1 MIYYI
6 TKNTNRNRGFYEIS
20 DRYNID
26 RYFTARMG
34 IGAICYVRSTW
45 REQIRFGR
53 LLYIKEAHAAS
64 LHRWDSMNVT
74 YILRCSDGTLYTGWT
89 NDIEKR
95 LRAHNEGQG
104 AKYTRGRTPVELVYL
119 EDFETKQEAMK
130 REAAIKKLTKEDKLH
145 LIAVCDVETML
156 QGLRQI

>member
-1 MIYYI
+1 
-6 TKNTNRNRGFYEIS
+6 
-20 DRYNID
+20 
-26 RYFTARMG
+26 
-34 IGAICYVRSTW
+34 
-45 REQIRFGR
+45 
-53 LLYIKEAHAAS
+53 
-64 LHRWDSMNVT
+64 MNVT
-74 YILRCSDGTLYTGWT
+74 YILKCSDGTLYTGWT

-130 REAAIKKLTKEDKLH
+130 REAAIKKLTKEDKLR
-145 LIAVCDVETML
+145 LIAVCDVGTIL